1 MPVCQMKVD
10 RQIAAESRQQ
20 LRVNSVNSE
29 IIGLKPIKFVHDVAG
44 LLPSKLVEA
53 ASQSSNALSNVRA
66 NSKNRS

>member
-1 MPVCQMKVD
+1 MKVD

-20 LRVNSVNSE
+20 LRVNNSVNSE